1 MTTVQLQRIIGV
13 ALLFSVIIGV
23 AMLLIRSADDGAD
36 SDNTKQAASLAFEPQ
51 NSETKLPY
59 VSEAIVN
66 TDSATNTPETIVV
79 EPAVTEA
86 NSTQAPEPEPI
97 PVPEKTPEPIKAPA
111 SEPAKTPA
119 SEPAKTPASEPLVT
133 LAATPVKVP
142 TPVAAKKPTPAKA
155 VVPVST
161 KKAQAESKESWVIQL
176 ASFSVKANADALSLQ
191 AKDMGYK
198 SVIEESDGAN
208 GKIYRV
214 RLEPIDDKQKAQN
227 VASEINNKFKLT
239 SQVLQE

>member
-97 PVPEKTPEPIKAPA
+97 PVPEKTPEPIKA
-111 SEPAKTPA
+111 PA

>member
-66 TDSATNTPETIVV
+66 TDSATNSPETIVV
-79 EPAVTEA
+79 EPAVSEA
-86 NSTQAPEPEPI
+86 NITPAPQSTPTPEPT
-97 PVPEKTPEPIKAPA
+97 PVPEKTPEPVKAPA
-111 SEPAKTPA
+111 SKPAKIPAPETVKTPA
-119 SEPAKTPASEPLVT
+119 
-133 LAATPVKVP
+133 ATPIKVP
-142 TPVAAKKPTPAKA
+142 TPVAVKKPTPAKV
-155 VVPVST
+155 VVPVSA

-176 ASFSVKANADALSLQ
+176 ASFSVKANADALNLQ

-214 RLEPIDDKQKAQN
+214 RLEPIADKQKAQN

>member
-66 TDSATNTPETIVV
+66 TDSATNTSETIVV

-86 NSTQAPEPEPI
+86 NSTPAPESI

-119 SEPAKTPASEPLVT
+119 SEPLVT
-133 LAATPVKVP
+133 PAATPVKVP

-214 RLEPIDDKQKAQN
+214 RLEPIADKQKAQN